1 MAQLDEWFYG
11 HAADFADPDRL
22 AIWEQSAEEKYLQM
36 KPPSGCPHVVIRL
49 CTSCAGAVVYCAACW
64 FEWRTPWAP
73 VWGDCAHHRP
83 VERR

>member
-1 MAQLDEWFYG
+1 MTQLEEQDTWQPVEQQ
-11 HAADFADPDRL
+11 R
-22 AIWEQSAEEKYLQM
+22 IWEQSHDEKSDDMML
-36 KPPSGCPHVVIRL
+36 PNGCPHRVIRL